1 MKKLFSLLV
10 VSILVLT
17 GCGGNSDK
25 VNIGF
30 SISTLDN
37 PFFTTMSD
45 AAKDK
50 AKELDVDVNVV
61 DAQNDSAKQMTDIE
75 DLVTQGADVVIINPV
90 DSDSIGT
97 SVQTLNEKDIPV
109 ITVDRAASSG
119 EVVSHIASD
128 NTLGGKIAGE
138 YALEL
143 LNNTGDIA
151 ILEGVPGA
159 SATIERGTG
168 FEDAVKGK
176 LNIVEKQTANFDRAE
191 ALKVTEDIVNANA
204 SIKLIFA
211 HNDEMAL
218 GAQEALRGLN
228 REDIIVLGFDAT
240 DDAIA
245 SIKDGGMEA
254 TVEQQPALM
263 GEMAIETAQKV
274 ANGEEVEASLPVEVK
289 LVNKDTL

>member
-191 ALKVTEDIVNANA
+191 ALKVTEDIVNANP

>member
-191 ALKVTEDIVNANA
+191 ALKVTEDIVNANP

-263 GEMAIETAQKV
+263 GEMAIETAHKV
-274 ANGEEVEASLPVEVK
+274 ANGEEVEASIPEEVK